1 MHVKDVSSQTR
12 LTVKEKCKVS
22 INDAPASRITNGL
35 AMAPEKCESGDKCDS
50 ELKKRLN
57 PSNKNDILRLQREL
71 ELWSNDRR
79 RSIEEKNQ
87 CSLLQKRDE
96 MKKLL
101 ENETKIRRKISS
113 LGKKVMENEKASDL
127 QKYFMS
133 LSCPL
138 WWNLSDGSVIQVE
151 TTKSKLL
158 IQIIELYHMLA
169 SYEKNSMNER
179 IDLLHKAK
187 SQIQETQ
194 TQTSKDLLEL
204 LNREIY
210 LLSRNITKGL
220 EGLRRRI
227 LHLFVK
233 ILDEIQC
240 NY

>member
-1 MHVKDVSSQTR
+1 MHVKEVSSQTR
-12 LTVKEKCKVS
+12 LTVNQKFKAS
-22 INDAPASRITNGL
+22 INDAPASHLTKSPV
-35 AMAPEKCESGDKCDS
+35 MAPEKCESGDKCDS

-57 PSNKNDILRLQREL
+57 PSNKNDILRLRREL
-71 ELWSNDRR
+71 EIWSNDRR

-87 CSLLQKRDE
+87 CSLLEKRHE

-113 LGKKVMENEKASDL
+113 LGKKVMEDEKASDL

-133 LSCPL
+133 LSSPS

-158 IQIIELYHMLA
+158 VQIIELYHMLA
-169 SYEKNSMNER
+169 SYEKNSINER
-179 IDLLHKAK
+179 FDLLNKAK
-187 SQIQETQ
+187 SQIQEVQ
-194 TQTSKDLLEL
+194 TQTSRDLIEL
-204 LNREIY
+204 LNREIN

-220 EGLRRRI
+220 KGLRRRI
-227 LHLFVK
+227 LHLFIK
-233 ILDEIQC
+233 MLDEIQC